1 LVTSNIRSSVDI
13 GSDGAA
19 SFGDKINLSNTTNA
33 DSWKAEIDSD
43 ANSVVVRRYDFIV
56 DLQIKRMKNK
66 ESRLYKSFRVK
77 QREIVLHYLQVHI
90 TVFLNHNLLILTP
103 K

>member
-1 LVTSNIRSSVDI
+1 LFTSNIRSSVDI

-66 ESRLYKSFRVK
+66 VAYTNRFGSSKGRLFCIICRY
-77 QREIVLHYLQVHI
+77 I
-90 TVFLNHNLLILTP
+90 
-103 K
+103 